1 MRVNALVVAAG
12 GGKRI
17 GSDISKPFL
26 PVGNRPLILHTL
38 SRFAESQ
45 TVRKVVLL
53 TAGKEVSRCRDLIRS
68 DSQLSSLECVLWSG
82 GPRRQDSVSLGLA
95 QLDADC
101 EVVVIHDGVRPFV
114 SSRLI
119 DRCVEVAFREGAVV
133 VGVPVRDTIKV
144 ISADRHVRETPMRD
158 SLWEI
163 QTPQVFRIEIIREA
177 YHRAAQ
183 QGTEATD
190 DAMLVERLG
199 KSVTLLE
206 GHTTNIKIT
215 VPEDLLFA
223 EALLR
228 EGRVPP

>member
-1 MRVNALVVAAG
+1 MGGDIPKALLPLG
-12 GGKRI
+12 G
-17 GSDISKPFL
+17 
-26 PVGNRPLILHTL
+26 RPLILHTL
-38 SRFAESQ
+38 SRFAASQ
-45 TVRKVVLL
+45 VRKVVLV
-53 TAGKEVSRCRDLIRS
+53 TAGKETSRYQGLIRS
-68 DSQLSSLECVLWSG
+68 DPQLSCLECIFQSG
-82 GPRRQDSVSLGLA
+82 GLRRQDSVSQGMA
-95 QLDADC
+95 RLDGDC
-101 EVVVIHDGVRPFV
+101 EVVVIHDGVRPFI
-114 SSRLI
+114 SPRLI
-119 DRCVEVAFREGAVV
+119 DRCVEVAFEEGAVV

-144 ISADRHVRETPMRD
+144 VSRDRLVRETPPRD

-183 QGTEATD
+183 EGAEASD

-215 VPEDLLFA
+215 LPEDLLFA

-228 EGRVPP
+228 EGRVP

>member
-1 MRVNALVVAAG
+1 MRVNALIVAAG
-12 GGKRI
+12 QGKRI
-17 GSDISKPFL
+17 GGEISKPFL

-68 DSQLSSLECVLWSG
+68 DSQLSCLECILHSG
-82 GPRRQDSVSLGLA
+82 GPRRQDSVRRGLA
-95 QLDADC
+95 QLDEDC

-119 DRCVEVAFREGAVV
+119 DRCVEVAFKEGAVV

-144 ISADRHVRETPMRD
+144 ISADRRVRKTPTRD

-177 YHRAAQ
+177 YDQAAR

-206 GHTTNIKIT
+206 GQTTNIKIT
-215 VPEDLLFA
+215 MPEDLLFA

-228 EGRVPP
+228 EGRVPS